1 MDADLHDLT
10 AAYALDALD
19 ADEADA
25 YEAHLAQC
33 DLCRGELAT
42 LTKTATA
49 LAWASEAPAPPERLR
64 SRILEAAGA
73 ERTNVVLLPPP
84 RRPRLLQATAAVAAV
99 AACAAVGL
107 GVWAG
112 FLSHS
117 LSKERS
123 ARLGNAQA
131 LAILAD
137 QASRR
142 IPLSAGRG
150 DVVVDPSGRGVLV
163 VRRLPAA
170 PSDKTYEAWVIPH
183 GGTGTPRPAGLFAGG
198 DRTTIVRLK
207 QMVPRG
213 AVVAATVERAG
224 GVDAPTQ
231 KPFLVSAQS

>member
-1 MDADLHDLT
+1 MRPLPQRTGDADQDRDRARLGDRG
-10 AAYALDALD
+10 ARI
-19 ADEADA
+19 ADA
-25 YEAHLAQC
+25 
-33 DLCRGELAT
+33 GER
-42 LTKTATA
+42 
-49 LAWASEAPAPPERLR
+49 SEARDERLSSLQKEWTQDR
-64 SRILEAAGA
+64 S
-73 ERTNVVLLPPP
+73 T
-84 RRPRLLQATAAVAAV
+84 LQAEIKA
-99 AACAAVGL
+99 L
-107 GVWAG
+107 SSAG
-112 FLSHS
+112 DTLRQETIKLSHA

-123 ARLGNAQA
+123 ARLSNAQA

-183 GGTGTPRPAGLFAGG
+183 GGAGTPRPAGLFAGG